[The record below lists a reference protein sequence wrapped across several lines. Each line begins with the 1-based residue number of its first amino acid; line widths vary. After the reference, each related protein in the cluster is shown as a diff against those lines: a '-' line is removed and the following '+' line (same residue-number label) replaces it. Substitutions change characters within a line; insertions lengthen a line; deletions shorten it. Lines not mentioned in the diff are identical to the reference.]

1 MMLLLALYCLFGF
14 TLAYTFTVMCGMLC
28 GTRSF
33 HLIFTGIAAF
43 VGPALVGSLS
53 LIADTVCIFLRPGY
67 LDADGEIF
75 ACSSPFTLVIFRLEQ
90 NGLLS
95 PLTFALLCAASIL
108 FFAVALIL
116 LRIRPTEG
124 AESPVIFKPV
134 GVVLKYVV
142 MSLATVFFGFFFGE
156 IFGSGDFWMIF
167 GMISGAILSFLFM
180 NILIQRNA
188 RKMFSGLPGL
198 VAFALCFALSTWGV
212 TAWYQHWDVNA
223 YDADQLA
230 SVSIGIHANTESQYT
245 LTSPEAIA
253 AVTAFTDA
261 YFAEVEA
268 LRVENPY
275 DSGPIAVEYDIP
287 VGIAVETAS
296 ADIIEQKASKPGED
310 YIRLPVADTKTIY
323 ITQTPKAG
331 ISRTWQ
337 LHFDRFPALDALT
350 EALCRTIADSEEFA
364 ERYISAVMSPGG
376 ELYQTIRD
384 RAEGEHWSA
393 LSGEDFIA
401 ASADYRAIEAELR
414 SQIGYD
420 FFQQRSVMV
429 TSVAWEHMWFD
440 LPIYE
445 SQSAMLRAM
454 GETRTVEKVIEEN
467 IQKRKASRE
476 DTRLIGVYRDPNT
489 GEMLDYVIVDGEI
502 ADEIRRHSATPTYRY
517 GDFFLTRM
525 SRTYLFEGVEDY
537 YPLRFVE
544 GKVPQAV
551 LDLFAKN

>member
-1 MMLLLALYCLFGF
+1 
-14 TLAYTFTVMCGMLC
+14 
-28 GTRSF
+28 
-33 HLIFTGIAAF
+33 
-43 VGPALVGSLS
+43 
-53 LIADTVCIFLRPGY
+53 
-67 LDADGEIF
+67 
-75 ACSSPFTLVIFRLEQ
+75 
-90 NGLLS
+90 
-95 PLTFALLCAASIL
+95 
-108 FFAVALIL
+108 
-116 LRIRPTEG
+116 
-124 AESPVIFKPV
+124 
-134 GVVLKYVV
+134 
-142 MSLATVFFGFFFGE
+142 
-156 IFGSGDFWMIF
+156 
-167 GMISGAILSFLFM
+167 
-180 NILIQRNA
+180 
-188 RKMFSGLPGL
+188 
-198 VAFALCFALSTWGV
+198 
-212 TAWYQHWDVNA
+212 
-223 YDADQLA
+223 
-230 SVSIGIHANTESQYT
+230 
-245 LTSPEAIA
+245 
-253 AVTAFTDA
+253 
-261 YFAEVEA
+261 
-268 LRVENPY
+268 
-275 DSGPIAVEYDIP
+275 
-287 VGIAVETAS
+287 
-296 ADIIEQKASKPGED
+296 
-310 YIRLPVADTKTIY
+310 
-323 ITQTPKAG
+323 
-331 ISRTWQ
+331 
-337 LHFDRFPALDALT
+337 
-350 EALCRTIADSEEFA
+350 
-364 ERYISAVMSPGG
+364 MSPGG

-467 IQKRKASRE
+467 VQKRKASRE